1 MLKRNGKVRV
11 CLLKTTR
18 TVQIRL
24 PKNPYKS
31 FKRITFKL
39 ILVKIEAVENMP
51 LVLNLMS
58 LNLLNVFL

>member
-1 MLKRNGKVRV
+1 MLKRNVEV
-11 CLLKTTR
+11 CVYLLKT

-24 PKNPYKS
+24 QKNRYKS